1 MKHLYTR
8 FYWIAY
14 DFTHTQYS
22 MYIMYISFTT
32 KLLAHTKHKFN
43 VTHLHSASQRNNSF
57 YPWLAGFVDGD
68 GCFSFGIN
76 KKPKCIQYPGAV
88 PRWNATFSIGCSK
101 YNLRLMHV
109 IKKQLTLG
117 SINHKA
123 GKDSVAYRIRDMP
136 SLRRIQS
143 IFVEHKL
150 YTTKQYYF
158 LRWCKALDIIQ
169 DNTLSAQHKHEQL
182 SALRDQ
188 KAPGEYKSQHW
199 ECSQPCTD
207 WVSGFVEAE
216 GSFFITKKNAAKTHQ
231 EKPRF
236 VHAFGITQK
245 LDPHVMEYIR
255 RELRVKAKLIQTKTL
270 VSRLESHAHHTMEWI
285 ATYFQSKLRG
295 MKNLEYVIWCRTLKY
310 RGNAERLS
318 VIQARLRDLRKKR
331 EPVLEIPCKGK
342 TL

>member
-1 MKHLYTR
+1 M
-8 FYWIAY
+8 IAY

-22 MYIMYISFTT
+22 MYISFTT

-43 VTHLHSASQRNNSF
+43 ATHLHSASQPNNSF

-68 GCFSFGIN
+68 GCFKITCI
-76 KKPKCIQYPGAV
+76 KPRYPGAS
-88 PRWNATFSIGCSK
+88 PLWNATFSIGCSK

-117 SINHKA
+117 SINHKESVS
-123 GKDSVAYRIRDMP
+123 GKDSAAYRIRDMP

-143 IFVEHKL
+143 IFVKHKL

-182 SALRDQ
+182 SVLRDQ

-207 WVSGFVEAE
+207 WVSGFVEAK
-216 GSFFITKKNAAKTHQ
+216 GSFFVTKKNAAKTYQ
-231 EKPRF
+231 EKPNAFRF

-255 RELRVKAKLIQTKTL
+255 HELRVKAKLIQTKTL

-318 VIQARLRDLRKKR
+318 VIQARLHDLRKKR
-331 EPVLEIPCKGK
+331 EPVLEISC
-342 TL
+342 TA